1 MQKTNLIKTF
11 LVFSTLSC
19 GSLSASFA
27 QKKLDTTFLNQQ
39 LNDAVKQIKVL
50 ATKTPEHMLPRS
62 FEKGK
67 STNSESGWWTSGF
80 YPGTLLYLYEYSKD
94 KELLQLAQQK
104 LKLLEKE
111 QFNETTHDLG
121 FMLYCSFGNMMRI
134 TGDTATYKPILLTGA
149 KSLAT
154 RYSPITKTIRSW
166 DFDNFPVIIDN
177 MMNLEFLTAAARL
190 GGNQQFQDIA
200 VTHANTTMK
209 NHYRKDMSCYH
220 VVDYNPKDGSVIKK
234 KTNQGAFDESAWARG
249 QAWGLYG
256 YAMMYRETGNKKY
269 LKFANKIAKY
279 MLKHPNMPKDLIPY
293 WDFDAPNL
301 ADTSK
306 YAAYRT
312 NRDVSTA
319 SLMASAFLEMSTQVK
334 GKLSA
339 QYFDIATTI
348 IQNLSAPTYK
358 AALGDNGGYLLKYSV
373 GNIPAKSEIDVPLT
387 YADYYY
393 VEALLRY
400 KRLLAGQKVV
410 D

>member
-1 MQKTNLIKTF
+1 MVAALT
-11 LVFSTLSC
+11 VCSFSQ
-19 GSLSASFA
+19 GFA

-39 LNDAVKQIKVL
+39 LKDAILQIKVL
-50 ATKTPEHMLPRS
+50 AKNTPEHMLPRS
-62 FEKGK
+62 FNVGK
-67 STNSESGWWTSGF
+67 SIHSESGWWTSGF
-80 YPGTLLYLYEYSKD
+80 YPGTLLYLYEYAKD
-94 KELLQLAQQK
+94 PELLALAKQK

-190 GGNQQFQDIA
+190 GGNSQFRDIA

-209 NHYRKDMSCYH
+209 EHYRKDMSCYH
-220 VVDYNPKDGSVIKK
+220 VVDYNPKDGTVIKK

-256 YAMMYRETGNKKY
+256 YAMMYRETGDKKY
-269 LKFANKIAKY
+269 LKFANQIAKY
-279 MLKHPNMPKDLIPY
+279 MLNHVNMPNDLIPY

-301 ADTSK
+301 PDSNK
-306 YAAYRT
+306 YAPYRT
-312 NRDVSTA
+312 NRDASTA
-319 SLMASAFLEMSTQVK
+319 ALMASAFIEMSTQVK
-334 GKLSA
+334 GKLA
-339 QYFDIATTI
+339 KQYLNVAETI
-348 IQNLSAPTYK
+348 LKNLSSIAYK
-358 AALGDNGGYLLKYSV
+358 ATYGSNGGFLLKHSV
-373 GNIPAKSEIDVPLT
+373 GSIPHDSEIDVPLT

-400 KRLLAGQKVV
+400 KRLLDGKKVI

>member
-1 MQKTNLIKTF
+1 
-11 LVFSTLSC
+11 
-19 GSLSASFA
+19 
-27 QKKLDTTFLNQQ
+27 
-39 LNDAVKQIKVL
+39 
-50 ATKTPEHMLPRS
+50 
-62 FEKGK
+62 
-67 STNSESGWWTSGF
+67 
-80 YPGTLLYLYEYSKD
+80 
-94 KELLQLAQQK
+94 
-104 LKLLEKE
+104 
-111 QFNETTHDLG
+111 
-121 FMLYCSFGNMMRI
+121 
-134 TGDTATYKPILLTGA
+134 
-149 KSLAT
+149 
-154 RYSPITKTIRSW
+154 
-166 DFDNFPVIIDN
+166 
-177 MMNLEFLTAAARL
+177 
-190 GGNQQFQDIA
+190 
-200 VTHANTTMK
+200 MK

-256 YAMMYRETGNKKY
+256 YAMMYRETGDKKY
-269 LKFANKIAKY
+269 LKFAHKIAKY

-301 ADTSK
+301 QDTSK

-334 GKLSA
+334 GKFST

-358 AALGDNGGYLLKYSV
+358 AALAVNGGYLLKYSV
-373 GNIPAKSEIDVPLT
+373 GNIPANSEIDVPLT

>member
-1 MQKTNLIKTF
+1 MYKINFKTF
-11 LVFSTLSC
+11 VVASALAVCYLSE
-19 GSLSASFA
+19 SFA

-39 LNDAVKQIKVL
+39 LNDAVSQIKVL
-50 ATKTPEHMLPRS
+50 ATKTPEHLLPRS

-67 STNSESGWWTSGF
+67 STHSESGWWTSGF

-94 KELLQLAQQK
+94 QELLTLAKQK

-190 GGNQQFQDIA
+190 GGEKRLYDIA

-209 NHYRKDMSCYH
+209 EHYRKDMSCYH

-256 YAMMYRETGNKKY
+256 YAMMYRETGDKKY

-293 WDFDAPNL
+293 WDFNAPNL
-301 ADTSK
+301 ADTSQYAK
-306 YAAYRT
+306 YRS
-312 NRDVSTA
+312 NRDASTA
-319 SLMASAFLEMSTQVK
+319 ALMASAFLEMNTQVK
-334 GKLSA
+334 GKLSKE
-339 QYFDIATTI
+339 YFDLATTI

-400 KRLLAGQKVV
+400 KRLLAGRKVV

>member
-1 MQKTNLIKTF
+1 MYKINFKTF
-11 LVFSTLSC
+11 VVASALVVCCLSE
-19 GSLSASFA
+19 SFA
-27 QKKLDTTFLNQQ
+27 QKKLDTAFLNQQ
-39 LNDAVKQIKVL
+39 LNDAVSQIKVL
-50 ATKTPEHMLPRS
+50 ATKTPEHLLPRS

-67 STNSESGWWTSGF
+67 STHSESGWWTSGF

-94 KELLQLAQQK
+94 RELLTLAKQK

-190 GGNQQFQDIA
+190 GGEKRLHDIA

-209 NHYRKDMSCYH
+209 EHYRKDMSCYH

-293 WDFDAPNL
+293 WDFNAPNL
-301 ADTSK
+301 PDTSK

-312 NRDVSTA
+312 NREASTA

-334 GKLSA
+334 GKLSKE
-339 QYFDIATTI
+339 YFDLATTI

-400 KRLLAGQKVV
+400 KRLLAGRKVV

>member
-1 MQKTNLIKTF
+1 MDKRNHLLKTLLIVTF
-11 LVFSTLSC
+11 CFSL
-19 GSLSASFA
+19 LNAKA
-27 QKKLDTTFLNQQ
+27 QTRLDTAFINQQ

-50 ATKTPEHMLPRS
+50 ATKTPEHMLPRT
-62 FEKGK
+62 FDKGK
-67 STNSESGWWTSGF
+67 SVHSETGWWTSGF
-80 YPGTLLYLYEYSKD
+80 YPGTLLYLYEYSND

-104 LKLLEKE
+104 LKILEKE

-121 FMLYCSFGNMMRI
+121 FMLYCSFGNAMRI
-134 TGDTATYKPILLTGA
+134 TGDTAAYRNILLTGA

-154 RYSPITKTIRSW
+154 RFSPITKAIRSW

-177 MMNLEFLTAAARL
+177 MMNLEFLTRAARL
-190 GGNQQFQDIA
+190 GGDKKLYDIA

-220 VVDYNPKDGSVIKK
+220 VVDYYPKDGSVIKK

-256 YAMMYRETGNKKY
+256 YTMMYRETGDKKY

-279 MLKHPNMPKDLIPY
+279 ILQHPNMPKDLVPY

-334 GKLSA
+334 GKLST
-339 QYFDIATTI
+339 QYFDIATNI
-348 IQNLSAPTYK
+348 IKNLSSSTYK
-358 AALGDNGGYLLKYSV
+358 AALADNGGYLLKYSV

-400 KRLLAGQKVV
+400 KRLLDDKKMI

>member
-1 MQKTNLIKTF
+1 MQRTNLIHTF
-11 LVFSTLSC
+11 LVFSALSF

-39 LNDAVKQIKVL
+39 LDEAVKQIKVL
-50 ATKTPEHMLPRS
+50 ATKTPAHMLPRS

-67 STNSESGWWTSGF
+67 STHSESGWWTSGF
-80 YPGTLLYLYEYSKD
+80 YSGTLLYLYEYSKD
-94 KELLQLAQQK
+94 QELLALAKQK

-134 TGDTATYKPILLTGA
+134 TGDTATYKPILLNGA

-190 GGNQQFQDIA
+190 GGEKRFHDIA
-200 VTHANTTMK
+200 ITHANTTMK

-269 LKFANKIAKY
+269 LKFANKIATY

-293 WDFDAPNL
+293 WDFNAPNL
-301 ADTSK
+301 PDTSK

-334 GKLSA
+334 GKLST
-339 QYFDIATTI
+339 QYFDIVTTI
-348 IQNLSAPTYK
+348 IQNLSVPTYK
-358 AALGDNGGYLLKYSV
+358 AVLADNGGYLLKYSV